1 MIIKI
6 ITLCI
11 RKSTFKLISLNN
23 TNLIHHLNCKGKS
36 FKTLINKFELQRKI
50 LSNINSIYLNCWKYF
65 SEIKLII
72 IKIKKLLKIKNSSE
86 YKWIIILLLKLYYS
100 ISIILS
106 FSISQIIQ
114 NSSKKKKRK
123 YLFQIFKSFKKK
135 KEKNTLDLQQ
145 YWNIPKKNFTLKR
158 LFALHHKKWF
168 CIKIVNKY
176 SREK

>member
-100 ISIILS
+100 ISIISLS
-106 FSISQIIQ
+106 LSISQIIQ
-114 NSSKKKKRK
+114 NLSKKKKK
-123 YLFQIFKSFKKK
+123 ISLPNIQIF
-135 KEKNTLDLQQ
+135 
-145 YWNIPKKNFTLKR
+145 
-158 LFALHHKKWF
+158 
-168 CIKIVNKY
+168 
-176 SREK
+176 